1 MRRSFLREEAASAA
15 VEFALVVPVLFT
27 AILGIISTSALY
39 FSESA
44 LHQAAEAA
52 ARYWAVSNAGWSIAG
67 TCASGTPFAA
77 PVGTSGLTLPVG
89 CTKATTDTGD
99 GYFDP
104 ATYAKNHYFG
114 AALTGLTFTPSTGIC
129 TSSSGTSGGPGVIVT
144 ATATYTFNALFV
156 NYPVSLQTQACYP
169 IIE

>member
-1 MRRSFLREEAASAA
+1 MCRSLLREEAASAA

-39 FSESA
+39 FSGSA
-44 LHQAAEAA
+44 LHMAAESA
-52 ARYWAVSNAGWSIAG
+52 ARYWAVSDSGWSISSSC
-67 TCASGTPFAA
+67 TFTA
-77 PVGTSGLTLPVG
+77 PVGTSGLSLPVA
-89 CTKATTDTGD
+89 CTKAGTDTGD

-104 ATYAKNHYFG
+104 ATYAQKHYFG
-114 AALTGLTFTPSTGIC
+114 VALTGLTFTPSTGNC
-129 TSSSGTSGGPGVIVT
+129 TSSSGTYGGPGVIVS

-156 NYPVSLQTQACYP
+156 NYPVSLQSQACYP